1 MRINSNTG
9 YKFLNLIYILCA
21 FSIVFDFLIL
31 NIDGSWRGIYKTSPF
46 AIGILLFLIYRG
58 LPVFNYDSDGEV
70 LNFTAKEPNL
80 GFLGK
85 LATTHFEFPKRK
97 LHSFR
102 FNNYPFRKVLVVKIA
117 SKSGGPKK
125 QVIAISYLK
134 RRDLKDL
141 KKSLNGVLARNK
153 ERGIDENGAR
163 K

>member
-1 MRINSNTG
+1 MRINSNRAF
-9 YKFLNLIYILCA
+9 KLLNLIYILCA

-31 NIDGSWRGIYKTSPF
+31 NIDGSWRGIYKTSPY

-80 GFLGK
+80 SIVGK
-85 LATTHFEFPKRK
+85 LAITHFEFPKRK

-102 FNNYPFRKVLVVKIA
+102 ITNYPFRRVLVVKIS
-117 SKSGGPKK
+117 SKSGAPKK
-125 QVIAISYLK
+125 QTMAISYLN
-134 RRDLKDL
+134 RREVKDL
-141 KKSLNGVLARNK
+141 RRSLNGVLARNK
-153 ERGIDENGAR
+153 DRAKADNGGR